1 MRTLKRNE
9 RTFYY
14 ANPLG
19 AEKVYDSDGF
29 YTGEKQLRYG
39 EPVQCRGNISPAT
52 GSVSIEMF
60 GTVEAYD
67 KVIVLCDPNLDV
79 KMTSVFWIDEDEPN
93 AACNNFD
100 YIVGHI
106 SRSINSISIA
116 VKKVDVR

>member
-9 RTFYY
+9 QTFYY
-14 ANPLG
+14 ANPTG
-19 AEKVYDSDGF
+19 EERVIDSDGY
-29 YTGEKQLRYG
+29 YTGEKSIVYG
-39 EPVQCRGNISPAT
+39 TPVECHGNISSAI

-67 KVIVLCDPNLDV
+67 KTLVLCDPDLDV
-79 KMTSVFWIDEDEPN
+79 NMTSVFWIDSLEIAEDRK
-93 AACNNFD
+93 NFD

-106 SRSINSISIA
+106 SRSLNSISIA